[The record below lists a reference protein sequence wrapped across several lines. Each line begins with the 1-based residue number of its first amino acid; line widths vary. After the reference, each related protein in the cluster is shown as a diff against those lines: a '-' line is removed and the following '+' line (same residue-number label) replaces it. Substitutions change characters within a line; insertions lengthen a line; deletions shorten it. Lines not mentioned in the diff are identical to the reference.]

1 MIKRKL
7 TSVFILSAILTLTIG
22 GHTPNL
28 IAHAT
33 SEQQVS
39 YSILDQE
46 TTSLVLNQKNGSNEI
61 ALAFEVSKEFDK
73 SITSF
78 ELFIQL
84 EPSQITGVNLTWNKD
99 FTSSHCRYAYDQ
111 KTGELKIYVV
121 DSKDLLED
129 RKINI
134 GNMTIVSNVNSAFSS
149 TVVLQEVKTVDLQHQ
164 SNDLTVNRDAQ
175 TIVYTPTQNNPPSNQ
190 APSTTPVTPTI
201 TPVTPN
207 TTPTATPTPSIIK
220 VQAISLNKTK
230 ATLEVGKTLSLTTT
244 VSPWNAS
251 NQSVTWTS
259 DNEKVAKVSANGK
272 VTAIGKG
279 TAKIT
284 AISKDGSKV
293 KASAVI
299 TVKEKTIKATKI
311 KLSKSSLT
319 LKPKASS
326 TLKVTVSP
334 SNVTN
339 SSIVW
344 WSSNPKVATVENG
357 KVTAKAVGT
366 ATIYAKTRDGS
377 NLKVACKVTVSNI
390 KLNKTKATLKK
401 GKSLTLKATVT
412 GKSKT
417 VTWKSSNSKI
427 ATVSST
433 GKVTAKKAGT
443 ATITAKANG
452 VTATFQIVVK

>member
-7 TSVFILSAILTLTIG
+7 TSVFILSAILSLTIG
-22 GHTPNL
+22 GYTPNL

-33 SEQQVS
+33 SKQQVS
-39 YSILDQE
+39 YSILDKE
-46 TTSLVLNQKNGSNEI
+46 TTSLVLHQKNGSNEI
-61 ALAFEVSKEFDK
+61 ALAFEVRKDYDK

-78 ELFIQL
+78 ELCIQL
-84 EPSQITGVNLTWNKD
+84 EPSQITGVNLTWNKAL
-99 FTSSHCRYAYDQ
+99 TSNQCRYLYDQ
-111 KTGELKIYVV
+111 KTGELRIYVV

-134 GNMTIVSNVNSAFSS
+134 GNMTIVSNANSAFNS

-164 SNDLTVNRDAQ
+164 SDVLTVNRDSQ
-175 TIVYTPTQNNPPSNQ
+175 TIVYTPTSTPINPPSTQ
-190 APSTTPVTPTI
+190 TPSTS
-201 TPVTPN
+201 VTPN
-207 TTPTATPTPSIIK
+207 ITPTTTPTPSLIK
-220 VQAISLNKTK
+220 VQEISLNKTK

-244 VSPWNAS
+244 VLPWNAS
-251 NQSVTWTS
+251 NPSVTWSS

-284 AISKDGSKV
+284 ARSKDGSKV
-293 KASAVI
+293 SSSAVI
-299 TVKEKTIKATKI
+299 TVKAKTVKATKV
-311 KLSKSSLT
+311 KLSKSSLA
-319 LKPKASS
+319 LKPKAST
-326 TLKVTVSP
+326 TLKATVSP

-344 WSSNPKVATVENG
+344 WSSNPKVATVKNG
-357 KVTAKAVGT
+357 KITAKAVGT

-390 KLNKTKATLKK
+390 KLNKTRATLKK

-412 GKSKT
+412 GKNKK
-417 VTWKSSNSKI
+417 VTWKSSDSSI